1 MEKRA
6 GELAVFRHE
15 VNTEVWQK
23 KQVLEKRKENPTSEC
38 ENLSKFVSCFVC
50 VFFLATFRRWFQ
62 KEDGCNNQKYWKTM
76 LSFMCRADSS
86 GV

>member
-23 KQVLEKRKENPTSEC
+23 KQVLEKRKEEPTSEC
-38 ENLSKFVSCFVC
+38 ENLSKFISCFC
-50 VFFLATFRRWFQ
+50 ACFLPR
-62 KEDGCNNQKYWKTM
+62 YISTM
-76 LSFMCRADSS
+76 VSKRGWLQQPKILENYAFVYVPC
-86 GV
+86 GF